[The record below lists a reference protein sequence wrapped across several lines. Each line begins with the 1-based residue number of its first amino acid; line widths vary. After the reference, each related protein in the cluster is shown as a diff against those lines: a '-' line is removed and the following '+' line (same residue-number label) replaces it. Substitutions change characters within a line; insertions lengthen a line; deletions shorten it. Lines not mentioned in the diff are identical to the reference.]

1 MGVARA
7 LGLGEQGCIDLS
19 VAISTST
26 FSVSVALCLLLFGIV
41 GAYVMMHVLVH
52 TGRIKRS
59 ISTFALPSVLIFG
72 LVLAMLFS
80 VLTYPSLC
88 LLPM

>member
-1 MGVARA
+1 MGVAMTPSF
-7 LGLGEQGCIDLS
+7 GEQRCIDLS
-19 VAISTST
+19 VAISTSI
-26 FSVSVALCLLLFGIV
+26 FSVSVALCLLLFCIV

-59 ISTFALPSVLIFG
+59 TSKFALPSVLMLG
-72 LVLAMLFS
+72 LVLSVLFS